1 MRNLE
6 EELIVMLMQRQ
17 REHKKEEV
25 ATLIAILEQAHPN
38 YEYSF
43 NYCGESLQ
51 GNQYFV
57 CNIRGSKSYMKLA
70 VINWYTESSAILV
83 DTFDGKYYEA
93 DWYTEGDNTK

>member
-1 MRNLE
+1 MRSVE
-6 EELIVMLMQRQ
+6 EELIVMLMNRK
-17 REHKKEEV
+17 REHKEAEV
-25 ATLIAILEQAHPN
+25 QTLIDILGQAHPN

-43 NYCGESLQ
+43 NYCGEELT

-57 CNIRGSKSYMKLA
+57 CNIRGSKAYMKIA

-93 DWYTEGDNTK
+93 EWWCKGDNVK